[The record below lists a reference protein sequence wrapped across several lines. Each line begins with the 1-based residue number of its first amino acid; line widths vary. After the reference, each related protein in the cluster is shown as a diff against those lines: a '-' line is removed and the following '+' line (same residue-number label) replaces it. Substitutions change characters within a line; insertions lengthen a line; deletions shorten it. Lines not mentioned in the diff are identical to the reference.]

1 MENSIEAIAPECA
14 RRNHRVIVDLPVDA
28 VWVHAD
34 AARLEQV
41 FSNLLI
47 NATKYTPD
55 GGEITLALERLTTGA
70 SVRIRDSGIGIDS
83 AQLTRIFEM
92 FVQVSPAKHSEDGR
106 GIGLAVVRELVQ
118 MHGGTVSASS
128 QGLGLGSEFTVLLPA
143 SLYLDLLRS

>member
-1 MENSIEAIAPECA
+1 
-14 RRNHRVIVDLPVDA
+14 
-28 VWVHAD
+28 
-34 AARLEQV
+34 
-41 FSNLLI
+41 
-47 NATKYTPD
+47 
-55 GGEITLALERLTTGA
+55 
-70 SVRIRDSGIGIDS
+70 
-83 AQLTRIFEM
+83 M